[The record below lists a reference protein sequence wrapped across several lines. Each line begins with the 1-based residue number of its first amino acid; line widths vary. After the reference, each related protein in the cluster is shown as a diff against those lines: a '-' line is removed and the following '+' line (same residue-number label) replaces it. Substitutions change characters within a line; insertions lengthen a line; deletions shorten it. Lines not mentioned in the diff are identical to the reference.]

1 MKINIHEVVTIPQGV
16 TASIEGNLM
25 TVKGKKDEVC
35 KKLGDPIVR
44 VKTEQNTITIDCAKA
59 TRTEKAKVYAI
70 IAHLNNM
77 FKGVQEPYK
86 YKLKICSGHFPM
98 NCAITNNQ
106 MTIKNF
112 LGEKV
117 PRVIKLKKGVSV
129 KIDGAHILV
138 ESANK
143 ELAGQTAADI
153 EQATRVKGRD
163 LRVFQDGIYIIE
175 KASQPI
181 EGMT

>member
-1 MKINIHEVVTIPQGV
+1 MKINIHEVITIPQGV
-16 TASIEGNLM
+16 TATIEGTM
-25 TVKGKKDEVC
+25 VTIKGKKDEVC
-35 KKLGDPIVR
+35 KKLGNPIVR
-44 VKTEQNTITIDCAKA
+44 IKTEPNTITIDCEKA
-59 TRTEKAKVYAI
+59 TRTEKAQAYAI

-98 NCAITNNQ
+98 NCAVTNNQ

-129 KIDGAHILV
+129 KIDGAHVLV
-138 ESANK
+138 ESADK

-153 EQATRVKGRD
+153 EQVTRIKGKD

-175 KASQPI
+175 KASKPL
-181 EGMT
+181 EGIA